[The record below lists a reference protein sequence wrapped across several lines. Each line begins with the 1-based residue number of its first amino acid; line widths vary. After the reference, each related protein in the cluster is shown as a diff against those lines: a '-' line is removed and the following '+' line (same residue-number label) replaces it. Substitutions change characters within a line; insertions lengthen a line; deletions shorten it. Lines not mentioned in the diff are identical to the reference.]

1 MSDDLRMAQWLR
13 HALNLIN
20 AGHNDQA
27 IDVLTRALG
36 EDPENGDAH
45 AMLAF
50 CLVGKK
56 RLYAAE
62 LEAAHALALESD
74 NPFAHLAM
82 ASVSIASRKFTR
94 AEDHLN
100 AAKALAPESVDA
112 HRLAASLYRLW
123 GKPALAQQES
133 ERARALDPDDP
144 SVWAQSGSLA
154 FDRGERDIAREQA
167 IAALEIDPEHV
178 DALTLLG
185 HCDLAAGRAEEARAH
200 ALWALQQDPG
210 DSGAMT
216 LFAAVKARRSWLLG
230 LWWRFQSF
238 VNAGSGRRAI
248 VMLLGAYLLYRVVG
262 IAMVHNGMKEW
273 AGFVT
278 LAWLA
283 FCVYTWFAPTLFWRS
298 IRKEMKTVRLRP
310 DY

>member
-1 MSDDLRMAQWLR
+1 MSEDLRIAQWLR
-13 HALNLIN
+13 HALNLLN
-20 AGHNDQA
+20 AGHHDQA

-36 EDPENGDAH
+36 EDPDNGDAH

-50 CLVGKK
+50 ALVGKK

-62 LEAAHALALESD
+62 AEAGHALALESE

-82 ASVSIASRKFTR
+82 ASVSIASRKLAR
-94 AEDHLN
+94 AEEHVN
-100 AAKALAPESVDA
+100 AAKALAPESA
-112 HRLAASLYRLW
+112 HPYRLAASLYRVW
-123 GKPALAQQES
+123 GKPQQAQDEN

-144 SVWAQSGSLA
+144 DVWAQAGWLA
-154 FDRGERDIAREQA
+154 FERGERDIARAQA
-167 IAALEIDPEHV
+167 QSALEIDPEHV

>member
-1 MSDDLRMAQWLR
+1 MNDELRIAQWLR
-13 HALNLIN
+13 HALSLMN
-20 AGHNDQA
+20 AGHYDQA
-27 IDVLTRALG
+27 LDVLTRALG

-62 LEAAHALALESD
+62 LEAAHALALESE

-82 ASVSIASRKFTR
+82 ASASIAARKFAR

-100 AAKALAPESVDA
+100 AAKALAPESVHA
-112 HRLAASLYRLW
+112 YALAASLYRLW
-123 GKPALAQQES
+123 GKPVLAQS
-133 ERARALDPDDP
+133 EIEHARALDPDDP
-144 SVWAQSGSLA
+144 SVWAQSGQLA
-154 FDRGERDIAREQA
+154 FDRGERDIARAQA
-167 IAALEIDPEHV
+167 LAALEIDPEHV

-185 HCDLAAGRAEEARAH
+185 HCDLAAGRIEEARAH
-200 ALWALQQDPG
+200 ALWALQQDPSDG
-210 DSGAMT
+210 GALT
-216 LFAAVKARRSWLLG
+216 LFAAVKARQSWLLG

-238 VNAGSGRRAI
+238 VGAGSSRRAI
-248 VMLLGAYLLYRVVG
+248 VLLIGAYLLYRIAE
-262 IAMVHNGMKEW
+262 IAMKQNGL
-273 AGFVT
+273 VT
-278 LAWLA
+278 QSSYLNIAWLG

-298 IRKEMKTVRLRP
+298 IRKEMRSVRLRP

>member
-1 MSDDLRMAQWLR
+1 MNDDLRTAQWLR
-13 HALNLIN
+13 HALNLLN
-20 AGHNDQA
+20 AGHHDQA

-36 EDPENGDAH
+36 EDPDNGDAH
-45 AMLAF
+45 AILAF
-50 CLVGKK
+50 ALVGKK

-62 LEAAHALALESD
+62 IEAGHALALESD

-94 AEDHLN
+94 AEEHLN
-100 AAKALAPESVDA
+100 AAKALAPESVHA
-112 HRLAASLYRLW
+112 HSLAASLYRLW
-123 GKPALAQQES
+123 DKPALAQAEI
-133 ERARALDPDDP
+133 ERARTLDPDNPD
-144 SVWAQSGSLA
+144 VWAKSGRLA
-154 FDRGERDIAREQA
+154 FDRGERDLARAQA
-167 IAALEIDPEHV
+167 LAALEIDPEHV

-200 ALWALQQDPG
+200 ALWALQQDPS

-230 LWWRFQSF
+230 LWWRFQTF
-238 VNAGSGRRAI
+238 VNAGSNRRAI
-248 VMLLGAYLLYRVVG
+248 VMLIGAYLLYRIVWT
-262 IAMVHNGMKEW
+262 AMIQNNMKDF
-273 AGFVT
+273 ASFT
-278 LAWLA
+278 TIAWLV

-298 IRKEMKTVRLRP
+298 IRKEMESVRLRP